1 MPGTAKPGH
10 RGEPMEGQ
18 GGLGGQ
24 KHIVGQKTQVVLLK
38 GVCHTYTVHTHMLA
52 WPSGESFSLPRN
64 KLKNIVE
71 AYLISDVAFK
81 HSLQTSGRSL
91 QFPRILLLSPWT
103 ACCGMCDRAA
113 VTLGNPSGPTVT
125 EWDHEESAWQASLWR
140 RTHTAAGSSSLE
152 N

>member
-81 HSLQTSGRSL
+81 HSLQTPGGASS
-91 QFPRILLLSPWT
+91 FPESS
-103 ACCGMCDRAA
+103 CCPLEQHA
-113 VTLGNPSGPTVT
+113 VVCVT
-125 EWDHEESAWQASLWR
+125 GQL
-140 RTHTAAGSSSLE
+140 
-152 N
+152 